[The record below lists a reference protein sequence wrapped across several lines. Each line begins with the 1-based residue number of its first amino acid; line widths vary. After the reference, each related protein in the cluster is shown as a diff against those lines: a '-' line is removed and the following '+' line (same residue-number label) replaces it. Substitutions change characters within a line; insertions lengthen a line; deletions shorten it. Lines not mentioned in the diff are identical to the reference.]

1 MSKFFLGTTF
11 LVSLFYCSNNLVAQ
25 DKYVVNATV
34 IDNNRQPV
42 FMASVVLRDS
52 KNKLLSVVNTNE
64 NGKATISV
72 PYATNPS
79 ILVVSMVG
87 FSSYRKEIIF
97 DAGKTLNLGKIVINQ
112 NAVLDSIVVTA
123 PRLIRRTRDAFIY
136 DVEKDPKA
144 KVTKIVNLLAKLP
157 FIEIEFDN
165 DVSIFGGSKKIAYL
179 LNGKPSPLLSSTKLT
194 MKSITG
200 INIKSIEL
208 LPNPPD
214 NYVNYDAVINIV
226 TRKSLFEGILF
237 GIEEGASVSVQ
248 NGRVN
253 SRIDIASNIKK
264 FSFVL
269 RSSFTLNRM
278 FSDNHSYNSRMSDTT
293 ATNYNGIFS
302 KIETDS
308 YSNSNSSSQ
317 NFIFQG
323 TYVVSK
329 KSSFNFLAQYLNS
342 YSNNDIFSANKF
354 SLIPTS
360 NYNATRNTISIYNIL
375 NGKVS
380 FSTQKLREKGFNIDY
395 DISIDNRNSKQLY
408 NIYKS
413 SDTSNTKTK
422 TLDNNQSH
430 KITFNKIIKV
440 NENNSITLQS
450 YYSLS
455 KKLTSGDLF
464 NYNDLENIWEIDL
477 NKNNYIKN
485 LQNNAALDLS
495 YNLIM
500 GINSFT
506 FKLGSIFCS
515 DTYYL
520 KENNQE
526 RIHKNYWLFT
536 PSITYSIIPGIGKN
550 LKVLYTR
557 VSQLPS
563 SSQIN
568 PYYDQ
573 VDPLYINT
581 GNPNLKQEI
590 SDMITIS
597 YGFQKPKTMIV
608 TNINYA
614 HTWNSIESVKYVN
627 DQGANVSTY
636 DNIGAK
642 DIVSIR
648 LYYKRT
654 IIWGL
659 DAFSSIQYTK
669 TMAKLANS
677 FKSINSY
684 NANVNL
690 MYRIDR
696 TLMLGLSGILSPS
709 RVDATIQNNKNFYNI
724 NTKFEISGNSKNM
737 KLNWGVSIDAFE
749 KSYKRITTQ
758 DSFNGYILTSKK
770 VDPGRT
776 LGFRLS
782 YSFGKIQK
790 SDPLQ

>member
-1 MSKFFLGTTF
+1 M
-11 LVSLFYCSNNLVAQ
+11 AQ
-25 DKYVVNATV
+25 DKYFISATV
-34 IDNNRQPV
+34 VDNNKQPV
-42 FMASVVLRDS
+42 FMATVVLRDS

-64 NGKATISV
+64 EGKATISV
-72 PYATNPS
+72 PFATNPS

-87 FSSYRKEIIF
+87 FSSYRKEVIF
-97 DAGKTLNLGKIVINQ
+97 DASKTLNLGKISINQ

-123 PRLIRRTRDAFIY
+123 PRLIRKTRDAFIY

-144 KVTKIVNLLAKLP
+144 KVTKIVNLLGKLP

-165 DVSIFGGSKKIAYL
+165 EVSIFGGSKKIAYL

-214 NYVNYDAVINIV
+214 NYASYDAVINIV
-226 TRKSLFEGILF
+226 TRKSLFEGVLF
-237 GIEEGASVSVQ
+237 GLEEGANVTVQ
-248 NGRVN
+248 NGRIT
-253 SRIDIASNIKK
+253 SKIDIASNIKK

-269 RSSFTLNRM
+269 RSSFSRSRM

-293 ATNYNGIFS
+293 ASNYNGIFS
-302 KIETDS
+302 TIETDS

-323 TYVVSK
+323 TYLVSK
-329 KSSFNFLAQYLNS
+329 KSSFNFLAQYLKS

-354 SLIPTS
+354 SLLPNS
-360 NYNATRNTISIYNIL
+360 NYNATRNTISNSDIL

-380 FSTQKLREKGFNIDY
+380 FSTQKLREKGFNVDY
-395 DISIDNRNSKQLY
+395 EISIDNRNSKQLY

-413 SDTSNTKTK
+413 SDTSNTKTT

-430 KITFNKIIKV
+430 KVTFNKVIKV
-440 NENNSITLQS
+440 NDNNSFALQS
-450 YYSLS
+450 YYSIL

-464 NYNDLENIWEIDL
+464 SYNEVENIWEIDI

-495 YNLIM
+495 YNLRI
-500 GINSFT
+500 GINNFT
-506 FKLGSIFCS
+506 FKLGNIFCS
-515 DTYYL
+515 DAYYL
-520 KENNQE
+520 EENNQE
-526 RIHKNYWLFT
+526 RIHKNYWIFN

-557 VSQLPS
+557 VSQLPTP
-563 SSQIN
+563 SQIN
-568 PYYDQ
+568 PYYDK
-573 VDPLYINT
+573 VDPLYITT
-581 GNPNLKQEI
+581 GNPNLKQEV

-608 TNINYA
+608 TNINYSHA
-614 HTWNSIESVKYVN
+614 WNSIESVKYVN

-642 DIVSIR
+642 DIISLR

-696 TLMLGLSGILSPS
+696 TLMFGLSGSLNPS
-709 RVDATIQNNKNFYNI
+709 RIEATIQNNKNFYNI
-724 NTKFEISGNSKNM
+724 KTKFEINGSSKNM
-737 KLNWGVSIDAFE
+737 KFNWGLSIDAFE

-758 DSFNGYILTSKK
+758 DSYNGYILTSKK
-770 VDPGRT
+770 VDPGRSV
-776 LGFRLS
+776 GFRVS

-790 SDPLQ
+790 SDPL